1 MIRRQRFRFVCAV
14 MGIFMLTLS
23 LILNLVFYH
32 VARDM
37 ARISIQ
43 TMELLAE
50 NPAQQYRPGEDLREL
65 HLPYFALQ
73 ISNQGEILEQSG
85 DFFDLSDESLI
96 RKMIHAAME
105 EPAQTGK
112 LKEYGLRY
120 LIRETPGGYSLV
132 FTDATMEARAIRSL
146 FARCVLIFLVATALF
161 LGVTVLLSGWAVRP
175 IEQAWQKQKQFVAD
189 VSHELKSPMAVIM
202 ANAELVGSDGI
213 GESER
218 KKSAE
223 YILSTG
229 YRMRSLV
236 ESMLELTRMECELPT
251 VQFSR
256 LDFSQLVTDAALS
269 FQLLYEEKGIILE
282 TAVAEGIFLR
292 GSSQHLYQLL
302 DVLLDNGLKYSA
314 PGGPVRVSLEKT
326 GRSCLLC
333 VSSPGEPLSGTDCE
347 QIFRRFYRT
356 DQTKHE
362 NGSYGLGL
370 SIAAAVVNTH
380 KGKIW
385 AQSEAGRNTFCVRLP
400 RSEQRRG

>member
-1 MIRRQRFRFVCAV
+1 MIKNLRTRIICLL
-14 MGIFMLTLS
+14 MGLYLVLS
-23 LILNLVFYH
+23 LSVVFLATVAMSRQLQEETVGLLVS
-32 VARDM
+32 AM
-37 ARISIQ
+37 
-43 TMELLAE
+43 E
-50 NPAQQYRPGEDLREL
+50 NPTKYHQIHNHSDQM
-65 HLPYFALQ
+65 HLPYFVLKV
-73 ISNQGEILEQSG
+73 NDQGKIMGHWGQYY
-85 DFFDLSDESLI
+85 DLSDRELVYGLI
-96 RKMIHAAME
+96 RT
-105 EPAQTGK
+105 AQENPGESGEIT
-112 LKEYGLRY
+112 EAGLFYMKRDY
-120 LIRETPGGYSLV
+120 PGY
-132 FTDATMEARAIRSL
+132 TL
-146 FARCVLIFLVATALF
+146 FAFGDITARKLIVRSEISQDLCLLL
-161 LGVTVLLSGWAVRP
+161 LGAIPYFGISSLMAWWTTRS

-218 KKSAE
+218 KKGAE

-236 ESMLELTRMECELPT
+236 ESMLELTRMEYELPT

-314 PGGPVRVSLEKT
+314 PGGPVRVSLKKT

-370 SIAAAVVNTH
+370 PIAAAVVNTH
-380 KGKIW
+380 RGKIW

>member
-1 MIRRQRFRFVCAV
+1 MIKNLRTRIICLL
-14 MGIFMLTLS
+14 MGLYLVLS
-23 LILNLVFYH
+23 LSVVFLATVAMSRQLQEETVEFLVSAMENTTKYH
-32 VARDM
+32 Q
-37 ARISIQ
+37 IQ
-43 TMELLAE
+43 NHSDQM
-50 NPAQQYRPGEDLREL
+50 
-65 HLPYFALQ
+65 HLPYFVLKV
-73 ISNQGEILEQSG
+73 NDQGKITGHWGQYY
-85 DFFDLSDESLI
+85 DLSDRELVYGLI
-96 RKMIHAAME
+96 RT
-105 EPAQTGK
+105 AQEDPRESG
-112 LKEYGLRY
+112 EIIEAGLFYIKRNY
-120 LIRETPGGYSLV
+120 PGY
-132 FTDATMEARAIRSL
+132 TL
-146 FARCVLIFLVATALF
+146 FAFGDITARRLIVRNEISQDLCLLL
-161 LGVTVLLSGWAVRP
+161 LGGILCFGISSLLARRTTRSVER
-175 IEQAWQKQKQFVAD
+175 AWQKQKQFVAD

-213 GESER
+213 GEAER

-236 ESMLELTRMECELPT
+236 ESMLELARMEYELPT

-370 SIAAAVVNTH
+370 PIAAAVVNTH
-380 KGKIW
+380 RGKIW